1 MPFPS
6 NNQFTPILVGGKAYA
21 DVVKDINP
29 SWTDIVGDENAPSFY
44 YAYDTINVYFRMRV
58 RADPRNR
65 SKTSFQRN
73 AWGVLLNTTGV
84 AGTYDWM
91 LAINGLKNRVNLIQ
105 NVDKEFNSWKDSA
118 EGTNGKG
125 EPNYERQIINFDVAR
140 VVQADSSL
148 GNSQNYFVDFLIPA
162 STFFSYLDITPNDPI
177 QMVAFTATNNNN
189 YNKDSLRTSE
199 DYEFKDALSDS
210 TTVNDGNVRANL
222 QITKTMLTGP
232 TEPVAG
238 RNYEWTGRITLTN
251 TGKSQ
256 ATILNVVD
264 VVALDVVSVF
274 EATSVSQ
281 GSTAYNEGNKTLTW
295 TVGDLEA
302 GESATLDFVENGLFY
317 TSGEQVLNVATGIG
331 FDLFTGGD
339 LVPVRA
345 AATVDVQA
353 TGGVAG
359 NVLNQ
364 VNGLPEENVT
374 VRLLS
379 GGTEVA
385 TTQTDAFGDYNFTG
399 IVADTY
405 TLEFTKA
412 DFDDVTRNVEVTED
426 NVTIVNLYI
435 APVLGNL
442 AGTVTSG
449 GSPVAGAKVAISN
462 NIGQEILA
470 TTTDAAGE
478 YTLNNVQPG
487 HYILTVTAD
496 GYQSQSIGKDVI
508 SNDTSTENFALAP
521 NPGTV
526 EGTVTSDGAPIA
538 GATVDIIGSTGLVV
552 ASATTDAAGQ
562 CVINRLAPGSYRFR
576 AKAASYQTFNV
587 GFSVLAGQTAEV
599 EIDLLPNPG
608 SVEGRVKDEDDNDD
622 LVGCTIKITNS
633 FGLTIANAT
642 TDANGRFS
650 VGSLAP
656 GNYVCTFASDGHGA
670 KNFGFYIRSDE
681 TTTLDC
687 FLKRLTGVLAGTV
700 LSDGTPV
707 GGAKIDVVANNI
719 VVAKTIANDDGTY
732 TIRGLSPGRYTCIFT
747 ADGYSTTT
755 LGALITNNRTFTLNA
770 ELQQIFGSLT
780 GTVTTDAGAPLAGAV
795 VLVNNSDS
803 DVLVSRRVTDTNGD
817 YSVSDLNPGSYSI
830 TASFPNYQSLL
841 GGAIITSGNVSEL
854 DFSLSPNPSTIVGTI
869 INEETGDRITG
880 EPIQMQLIDS
890 NGVLLATTFSTNDG
904 EFTFENVLV
913 NTYTI
918 NANTEA
924 YRSSYASVKTEPG
937 QTVTTSVGLVPL
949 PGFITGT
956 LRDADTG
963 VPIAGATINISNAL
977 GFQVD
982 SLITSGDGEF
992 LTVGLPAGIYTMAVV
1007 AQGYET
1013 SLIGE
1018 IVPWGFTKSID
1029 IELKAN
1035 PGSISGIV
1043 TPAAENL
1050 IVQLYT
1056 LDNQLVNATAAD
1068 PSGAYQFENL
1078 APGNYILKAAAPNY
1092 SVACTGAF
1100 VQSDTVANVP
1110 MTIKPNPGS
1119 ISGNVVN
1126 DLGETLANA
1135 TISLLDVNETPIAY
1149 GNTDVDGNYYISNV
1163 PPGSYAL
1170 VVKLMMHTTTSGTV
1184 AVEAGQDVEDIDFV
1198 MARLLGTIS
1207 GGVSDFQTGE
1217 VITGASVLLRNSL
1230 GILIKYSTSDQFG
1243 KFLFRNVGP
1252 DSYTVTC
1259 SAPNFSTEITG
1270 VIVPPGETSGA
1281 NVRLKTT
1288 VGDIEGQVVDENG
1301 DPISGDN
1308 IQLKLLGANKELLQ
1322 ALLAN
1327 PDGSF
1332 VIPSLSEGTYF
1343 VTATLEGYT
1352 ANLVSAIITPG
1363 EVSNAVVQLSPILAT
1378 VNGTVLDANT
1388 GTPITGTAVF
1398 LSLTKST
1405 GVLVS
1410 NLYPS
1415 ENGVFLFD
1423 SVLPGSYLLNVNA
1436 EGYGNEVITVT
1447 VPLEGIEIDISLEQN
1462 PGAVT
1467 GYVTNQLSSEPLTNA
1482 VVTVSNFGKTLESKV
1497 VTDSFGQFTFPNLS
1511 PGDYRAIVSAEG
1523 FSSQSATFVIL
1534 PDQTTSLSFIITP
1547 EPGDL
1552 IGTVTDDGTGEPIPG
1567 VNIQVRYL
1575 TPTGPVY
1582 ASTLTDENGVYRT
1595 EGLFAGTYTVIAFAE
1610 SGYGS
1615 SSASVKVPANGSR
1628 TLDFTLEPFPAT
1640 AEGTIRDE
1648 TTGEP
1653 VANVF
1658 VRLLDIHGSSIQTVN
1673 SDRNGFYR
1681 FTNFTASQYLISA
1694 ITPNYQRVQVSINPS
1709 PGETV
1714 VSDIFFTAD
1723 PGGISGIIL
1732 DAQTESPLVGAQ
1744 VEVYS
1749 PGSTVPV
1756 ARRTAG
1762 ASGDFSI
1769 TGVFPGSFTISAYTL
1784 NYSQEIKGI
1793 VVESNETTE
1802 LEFRLVPDPV
1812 TIAGTVVDDTGAPLA
1827 NVSVRIID
1835 EYEVEVGNGISD
1847 IDGNFSVGSLPSGSF
1862 TVIAGID
1869 DYAEFTTG
1877 VSVLPGDEYNDL
1889 TVVMVPLGGTFKGK
1903 VVNQETSEGIPGVL
1917 ISVSTPEGIPII
1929 STNSDTNGEF
1939 VSPLLSPGMYTVIAS
1954 SPYFVQDQTGVIVVS
1969 NESSEVLFSLAEVGG
1984 TIFGTVLGA
1993 DGDPILNSSIAIRV
2007 LNDNG
2012 ALLQTLQAL
2021 SDGTFE
2027 IPNLPSGS
2035 YRINVIADKYQAFT
2049 VGAIVENGEI
2059 TELTVPLLLAGGSI
2073 QGTITDTSGVPLSG
2087 SFVELT
2093 DVNGILVATITSDQ
2107 NGEFLFTDIKVGQLN
2122 VKATAPDYGVSSIGV
2137 IVEPAEVSTVQLSL
2151 SQITGN
2157 ITGVI
2162 TDTDGNPIS
2171 NATVIVTDPTN
2182 TAVATVISASD
2193 GTYTVPQLD
2202 PGEYTVTASESGS
2215 GANVV
2220 TGTVT
2225 PGDESG
2231 VDITLIPLGAVVQG
2245 TVLDTGGEVVV
2256 GATVELR
2263 SVSPFGPIVSTVLTD
2278 SDGNYDFGTISN
2290 GTYTIVV
2297 TANNYGSESGS
2308 VLIVDGVPTIQ
2319 QFALTPDPA
2328 SVEGVITTGGVPVP
2342 NAVVKLLDITET
2354 SIFEVQTDADG
2365 RYLIQNIN
2373 PGIYTLVVN
2382 NPDYQAAKQ
2391 GFTIGAGESTT
2402 VNFDLVPQPSEIT
2415 GRVLNLQ
2422 TNFPVVGAIVQIF
2435 FGDSVQPSQ
2444 RAVTDGAGD
2453 YTITGLAPGPYTIL
2467 ITAPNFDTFTAGATV
2482 AANEITT
2489 IDGFLTPN
2497 PGVVTGSVVGPDGAV
2512 SGAAVKVVAP
2522 NGSVIGSGVTDANGD
2537 CSIGNLPEG
2546 IYVVTCSAS
2555 EHENAKQGV
2564 NISPGEV
2571 VSISFE
2577 LGTEPGSV
2585 DGIVTDADG
2594 TPQPGTV
2601 VNVISPDGTIVDSV
2615 VTDEEGFY
2623 TITNLEPKTYQ
2634 VVADQ
2639 PNQPTTSVGAVVT
2652 PNETVTTDVKTTPT
2666 FGSISGTITNVN
2678 GDPLT
2683 NRTILINLFDQNDA
2697 FITSVQAQTDG
2708 TYTIPEVKEGNY
2720 FLTAISKGFSPGQF
2734 AVTVEAGEVSSVDV
2748 PLSVQSGG
2756 LTVLVVDE
2764 VTSTPVTGVITNI
2777 KNETGIPLTSA
2788 VTDQEGK
2795 AVVENLEPGTV
2806 VVSAAAP
2813 NYTNSSQGAIIE
2825 SGVTKEAILT
2835 ISPETGDLAGVI
2847 TDPNGDPVAGATIQ
2861 ILDSKRSVITTV
2873 LTQSDGAY
2881 KVFDLALGIYT
2892 MLINSPGFVQ
2902 QSLSATI
2909 TTGETTATSISLPF
2923 VPGSVTGIVTDSE
2936 TGALLSR
2943 TNVELRLISSS
2954 GPVIASTL
2962 TDSQGKYTFADI
2974 EAGNYTVVAS
2984 SRFYG
2989 DDADAI
2995 AVESGNTTFADLQLT
3010 VTKASVSGRVTGTGT
3025 EALANTLV
3033 RISDQNKTV
3042 VAEVQTD
3049 ADGNYQYEGLNP
3061 GEYNIAA
3068 INPDYRAEVVT
3079 FQAEPDT
3086 PTVVNNSLVAI
3097 PSRFTGL
3104 VTDAETGL
3112 PIVGAIVEV
3121 FDLLNRPVDVALTNI
3136 DGRYTINGLSN
3147 ETYALRASAQGYGSA
3162 GRQSTLFV
3170 NDTNVENFALGEV
3183 AASISGTVTAAPT
3196 GAPISDASI
3205 SVYDEEGVLV
3215 GNAFTEQDGT
3225 YTIGNLSAG
3234 SYTVAADAFDYL
3246 EETEDVTLTT
3256 GEDREG
3262 VDFALRPGEDGA
3274 IVGRVS
3280 DSRTGV
3286 PIDGVLIQLYN
3297 EDGTLYREVRTN
3309 DEGVYSLSGLP
3320 VGTYEI
3326 RATKAG
3332 YEPFFDTVTVIANQE
3347 VEFEISLI
3355 STTPVPPPPV
3365 RDGYYITTD
3374 GGRFLALDGGT
3385 VPTLFRMV
3393 DINEGRG
3400 CGTFSYESETGDTR
3414 TITLDLS
3421 AITITPVRG

>member
-1 MPFPS
+1 MPFPN
-6 NNQFTPILVGGKAYA
+6 NNQFTPITVGGEVYA
-21 DVVKDINP
+21 DVVRDINP
-29 SWTDIVGDENAPSFY
+29 SWTDIVGDEDNPSFY

-65 SKTSFQRN
+65 SKTSFQNN

-91 LAINGLKNRVNLIQ
+91 LAVNGLRNRVNLIQ
-105 NVDKEFNSWKDSA
+105 NVDKEFNSWKDEA

-125 EPNYERQIINFDVAR
+125 EPNFQRQIINFDVAR
-140 VVQADSSL
+140 VVQADTSL
-148 GNSQNYFVDFLIPA
+148 GNSQNFFIDFLIPA
-162 STFFSYLDITPNDPI
+162 STFFSYLDVTPNDPI

-199 DYEFKDALSDS
+199 DYEFKDALSDPA
-210 TTVNDGNVRANL
+210 TINDGNVRANL
-222 QITKTMLTGP
+222 QIAKTMLTGP
-232 TEPVAG
+232 TDPIAG
-238 RNYEWTGRITLTN
+238 QNYEWTGRITLTN

-264 VVALDVVSVF
+264 VVALDVVSIF
-274 EATSVSQ
+274 ESTAVSQ

-302 GESATLDFVENGLFY
+302 GESATLDFIENGLFY
-317 TSGEQVLNVATGIG
+317 TSGNQVLNAATGIG
-331 FDLFTGGD
+331 FDLFTGGE
-339 LVPVRA
+339 LVPVRSA
-345 AATVDVQA
+345 VTVDVQA

-374 VRLLS
+374 VRLLD
-379 GGTEVA
+379 GGTEIA
-385 TTQTDAFGDYNFTG
+385 STQTDVFGDYNFTG
-399 IVADTY
+399 IVPDTY
-405 TLEFTKA
+405 TLEFSKT
-412 DFDDVTRNVEVTED
+412 DFDDVTRNVEVTAD

-442 AGTVTSG
+442 DGTVTSG
-449 GSPVAGAKVAISN
+449 GSPIANATVTLSN
-462 NIGQEILA
+462 NIGQEIA
-470 TTTDAAGE
+470 STTTDAAGA
-478 YTLNNVQPG
+478 YTLTNLQPG
-487 HYILTVTAD
+487 HYVMTVTAD

-508 SNDTSTENFALAP
+508 SNNTSTENFALSP

-526 EGTVTSDGAPIA
+526 EGTVTSGGVPLAN
-538 GATVDIIGSTGLVV
+538 ATVDIIGSTGLVV
-552 ASATTDAAGQ
+552 ASATTDALGQ
-562 CVINRLAPGSYRFR
+562 CVINRLAPGTYRFR
-576 AKAASYQTFNV
+576 AKANLYQTFNV
-587 GFSVLAGQTAEV
+587 GFSVAAGQTVEV
-599 EIDLLPNPG
+599 DVDLLPNPG
-608 SVEGRVKDEDDNDD
+608 SLEGRVRDEDSNEDIEGAN
-622 LVGCTIKITNS
+622 IKITNA

-642 TDANGRFS
+642 TDANGQYE
-650 VGSLAP
+650 VDSLAP
-656 GNYVCTFASDGHGA
+656 GNYVGTFASDGHGA

-681 TTTLDC
+681 TTTVDC

-700 LSDGTPV
+700 SSSGTPV
-707 GGAKIDVVANNI
+707 GGAKIDVVANNV
-719 VVAKTIANDDGTY
+719 VVAKTVANDDGTY

-755 LGALITNNRTFTLNA
+755 LGALITNNRTFTLDA
-770 ELQQIFGSLT
+770 ELKQIFGSLT
-780 GTVTTDAGAPLAGAV
+780 GTVTTNGGVALPGAV
-795 VLVNNSDS
+795 ILVNNSDS
-803 DVLVSRRVTDTNGD
+803 DVLVSRRVTDVNGD

-841 GGAIITSGNVSEL
+841 GGAIITSGNESEL
-854 DFSLSPNPSTIVGTI
+854 DFSLTPNPSTIVGTI

-880 EPIQMQLIDS
+880 ESIQMQLIDS
-890 NGVLLATTFSTNDG
+890 NGVLLTTTFSTNEG

-963 VPIAGATINISNAL
+963 LPIAGATINISNAL

-1007 AQGYET
+1007 AEGYET
-1013 SLIGE
+1013 TLIGE

-1035 PGSISGIV
+1035 PGSITGVV

-1050 IVQLYT
+1050 IVQLYS

-1092 SVACTGAF
+1092 SVTSTGAF
-1100 VQSDTVANVP
+1100 VQSDTVTIVP
-1110 MTIKPNPGS
+1110 LTITPNPGS

-1135 TISLLDVNETPIAY
+1135 TISLLDENETPLAY

-1170 VVKLMMHTTTSGTV
+1170 IVKLMLHTTTSGTV
-1184 AVEAGQDVEDIDFV
+1184 AVEAGQDVENIDFV
-1198 MARLLGTIS
+1198 MARLLGTVS
-1207 GGVSDFQTGE
+1207 GGVSDFETGE
-1217 VITGASVLLRNSL
+1217 VVTGASVLLRNSL
-1230 GILIKYSTSDQFG
+1230 GILIKYTTSDQFG
-1243 KFLFRNVGP
+1243 KFLFRNIGP

-1259 SAPNFSTEITG
+1259 SAPNYSTEITG
-1270 VIVPPGETSGA
+1270 VIVPPGETTGA

-1327 PDGSF
+1327 SDGSF

-1343 VTATLEGYT
+1343 VTATLAGYT
-1352 ANLVSAIITPG
+1352 ANLVSTIITAG

-1388 GTPITGTAVF
+1388 GNPITGTAVF

-1405 GVLVS
+1405 GVFVS
-1410 NLYPS
+1410 SIYPS
-1415 ENGVFLFD
+1415 ENGVYLFD

-1447 VPLEGIEIDISLEQN
+1447 VPLEGVEVDIALQQN

-1467 GYVTNQLSSEPLTNA
+1467 GYVTNQLSSEPLNNA

-1511 PGDYRAIVSAEG
+1511 PGSYRAIVSAEQ
-1523 FSSQSATFVIL
+1523 FSSQSATFEIL
-1534 PDQTTSLSFIITP
+1534 PDQTTSLSFILTP

-1552 IGTVTDDGTGEPIPG
+1552 IGTVTDIETGDPIAG

-1575 TPTGPVY
+1575 TPIGPVF
-1582 ASTLTDENGVYRT
+1582 ATTLTDENGVYQT
-1595 EGLFAGTYTVIAFAE
+1595 PGLYAGTYTVIAFADT
-1610 SGYGS
+1610 GYGS

-1628 TLDFTLEPFPAT
+1628 TLDFELEPFPAI

-1694 ITPNYQRVQVSINPS
+1694 ISPNYQRVQVSINPL

-1714 VSDIFFTAD
+1714 VSDIFFIPE
-1723 PGGISGIIL
+1723 PGGISGVIL
-1732 DAQTESPLVGAQ
+1732 DAETDSPLVGAQ

-1769 TGVFPGSFTISAYTL
+1769 TGVFPGSFTISAYTI
-1784 NYSQEIKGI
+1784 NYSQQIKGI
-1793 VVESNETTE
+1793 VVEANETTE
-1802 LEFRLVPDPV
+1802 LEFRLIPDPV
-1812 TIAGTVVDDTGAPLA
+1812 TIAGTVVDDNGNPLS

-1835 EYEVEVGNGISD
+1835 QYEVEVGNGISD
-1847 IDGNFSVGSLPSGSF
+1847 IDGDFSISSLPPGSY

-1889 TVVMVPLGGTFKGK
+1889 NVVMIPLGGTFTGS
-1903 VVNQETSEGIPGVL
+1903 VVNAATGEGIPGVL
-1917 ISVSTPEGIPII
+1917 ISVGTPEGIPII
-1929 STNSDTNGEF
+1929 STNSETDGQF

-1954 SPYFVQDQTGVIVVS
+1954 SPYFVQDQTGVIIVS
-1969 NESSEVLFSLAEVGG
+1969 NQSSDVLFSLEEVGG

-1993 DGDPILNSSIAIRV
+1993 DGDPLLNTSIAIRV

-2027 IPNLPSGS
+2027 VLNLPSGS
-2035 YRINVIADKYQAFT
+2035 YRINVIADQYQAST
-2049 VGAIVENGEI
+2049 IGAIVENGEI
-2059 TELTVPLLLAGGSI
+2059 SELTVPLILAGGSI
-2073 QGTITDTSGVPLSG
+2073 QGTITDTNGAPLPG

-2093 DVNGILVATITSDQ
+2093 DVNGVLVATITSDQ
-2107 NGEFLFTDIKVGQLN
+2107 NGEFLFTDITVGQLN

-2137 IVEPAEVSTVQLSL
+2137 IVEPGEMSTVELSL
-2151 SQITGN
+2151 SQITGT
-2157 ITGVI
+2157 ITGVV

-2171 NATVIVTDPTN
+2171 NATVTVADATN
-2182 TAVATVISASD
+2182 TSVATVITNAD
-2193 GTYTVPQLD
+2193 GSYTIPQLD
-2202 PGEYTVTASESGS
+2202 PSEYTITASESSS

-2220 TGTVT
+2220 SGTVT
-2225 PGDESG
+2225 AGDESI
-2231 VDITLIPLGAVVQG
+2231 VDITLIPLGGVVQG
-2245 TVLDTGGEVVV
+2245 TILDIGGEVVV

-2263 SVSPFGPIVSTVLTD
+2263 SVSPFGPVVSTVLTD

-2297 TANNYGSESGS
+2297 TATNYGSESGS
-2308 VLIVDGVPTIQ
+2308 VLIEAGVTTIQ
-2319 QFALTPDPA
+2319 QFALTPDPS
-2328 SVEGVITTGGVPVP
+2328 SVEGVVTTDGVAAP
-2342 NAVVKLLDITET
+2342 NTVVKLLDITDT

-2373 PGIYTLVVN
+2373 PGIYTLLVN
-2382 NPDYQAAKQ
+2382 NPDYQSEKQ

-2402 VNFDLVPQPSEIT
+2402 VNFALVPQPSEISGT
-2415 GRVLNLQ
+2415 VLNTQ
-2422 TNFPVVGAIVQIF
+2422 TNFPVVGAVVQIF
-2435 FGDSVQPSQ
+2435 YGDSVQPSE
-2444 RAVTDGAGD
+2444 RAVTDGAGN
-2453 YTITGLAPGPYTIL
+2453 YTISGLAPGAYTVL
-2467 ITAPNFDTFTAGATV
+2467 ITSPNFDTFTAGATV
-2482 AANEITT
+2482 AANDITT

-2497 PGVVTGSVVGPDGAV
+2497 PGVVTGTVVGPDGGVA
-2512 SGAAVKVVAP
+2512 GAAVKVVDP
-2522 NGSVIGSGVTDANGD
+2522 NGSVVGSGVTDANGN

-2546 IYVVTCSAS
+2546 IYVVTCSAP
-2555 EHENAKQGV
+2555 EHESAKQGV
-2564 NISPGEV
+2564 NITPGEV
-2571 VSISFE
+2571 VEISFE
-2577 LGTEPGSV
+2577 LGKEPGSV

-2594 TPQPGTV
+2594 NPQPGTV

-2623 TITNLEPKTYQ
+2623 TITNLDPNTYQ
-2634 VVADQ
+2634 VIADK
-2639 PNQPTTSVGAVVT
+2639 PGQPTTSVGAVIE
-2652 PNETVTTDVKTTPT
+2652 PNDTATTDVQTPAT
-2666 FGSISGTITNVN
+2666 FGSITGTITNAG

-2708 TYTIPEVKEGNY
+2708 TYTIPDIAGGNY
-2720 FLTAISKGFSPGQF
+2720 ILTALTKGFSPGQF
-2734 AVTVEAGEVSSVDV
+2734 AVTVEAGEVTTLDV
-2748 PLSVQSGG
+2748 PVSPQSGG
-2756 LTVLVVDE
+2756 LTVVVVDE
-2764 VTSTPVTGVITNI
+2764 VTGTPVTGVVTSI

-2795 AVVENLEPGTV
+2795 AVVDNLDPGTV
-2806 VVSAAAP
+2806 VVSASAP

-2825 SGVTKEAILT
+2825 PGTTKEAILT
-2835 ISPETGDLAGVI
+2835 LSPETGDLAGVI

-2861 ILDSKRSVITTV
+2861 ILDSKRSAITTV

-2881 KVFDLALGIYT
+2881 KVFDLAIGIYT
-2892 MLINSPGFVQ
+2892 MLINSPGFEQ
-2902 QSLSATI
+2902 QSLSANI
-2909 TTGETTATSISLPF
+2909 TSGETTATSIALPF
-2923 VPGSVTGIVTDSE
+2923 VPGTVTGIVTDAES
-2936 TGALLSR
+2936 GALLSR

-2962 TDSQGKYTFADI
+2962 TDSLGRYTFADI
-2974 EAGNYTVVAS
+2974 ESGSYTVVAS

-2989 DDADAI
+2989 DDADSVV
-2995 AVESGNTTFADLQLT
+2995 VEPGETTFADLQLT
-3010 VTKASVSGRVTGTGT
+3010 VTTASVAGRVTGEGA
-3025 EALANTLV
+3025 EPLANTLV
-3033 RISDQNKTV
+3033 RISDQNKVV

-3049 ADGNYQYEGLNP
+3049 VDGNYQYEGLNP
-3061 GEYNIAA
+3061 GEYNVST
-3068 INPDYRAEVVT
+3068 INPDYRAEVIS
-3079 FQAEPDT
+3079 FRAEPDT
-3086 PTVVNNSLVAI
+3086 PAVVNSSLVAI

-3121 FDLLNRPVDVALTNI
+3121 FDLLDRPVAVALTNI
-3136 DGRYTINGLSN
+3136 EGRYTITGLNN

-3170 NDTNVENFALGEV
+3170 NDTNIENFALGEV
-3183 AASISGTVTAAPT
+3183 GASISGTVTSATT
-3196 GAPISDASI
+3196 GAPLSEASI
-3205 SVYDEEGVLV
+3205 SVYDEDGVLV
-3215 GNAFTEQDGT
+3215 GNTFTEEDGT
-3225 YTIGNLSAG
+3225 YTVGNLSAG
-3234 SYTVAADAFDYL
+3234 SFTVAADAFDYL
-3246 EETEDVTLTT
+3246 EERVDVTLAT
-3256 GEDREG
+3256 GEDRQG
-3262 VDFALRPGEDGA
+3262 LDFALNPGEDGGV
-3274 IVGRVS
+3274 VGRVS

-3286 PIDGVLIQLYN
+3286 PIASVLIQLFD

-3309 DEGVYSLSGLP
+3309 EEGAYSLSGLP

-3326 RATKAG
+3326 RATRAG
-3332 YEPFFDTVTVIANQE
+3332 YEPFFDTLTVIANQD
-3347 VEFEISLI
+3347 VEFEISLV

-3365 RDGYYITTD
+3365 RGVYYITTA
-3374 GGRFLALDGGT
+3374 GGQFLALDGGT
-3385 VPTLFRMV
+3385 VPTLFRMLE
-3393 DINEGRG
+3393 INEARG

-3421 AITITPVRG
+3421 AITITPVRE

>member
-1 MPFPS
+1 MSFPN
-6 NNQFTPILVGGKAYA
+6 NNQFTPILVGGKVYE

-29 SWTDIVGDENAPSFY
+29 SRTDIVGDENFPSFY

-65 SKTSFQRN
+65 AKTSFQRN

-105 NVDKEFNSWKDSA
+105 NVDKEFNSWTDAA

-125 EPNYERQIINFDVAR
+125 EPNFSRQIINFDVAR
-140 VVQADSSL
+140 VVQADSTL
-148 GNSQNYFVDFLIPA
+148 GDSQNYFIDFLFPA

-189 YNKDSLRTSE
+189 YNKDSLRRSE
-199 DYEFKDALSDS
+199 DYEFKDALSDP
-210 TTVNDGNVRANL
+210 TTVNTGNVKANL
-222 QITKTMLTGP
+222 QISKTMLTGP
-232 TEPVAG
+232 TDPMAG
-238 RNYEWTGRITLTN
+238 QNYEWTGRITLTN
-251 TGKSQ
+251 IGKSQ

-302 GESATLDFVENGLFY
+302 GESATLDFIENGLFY
-317 TSGEQVLNVATGIG
+317 TSGDQVLNAATGIG
-331 FDLFTGGD
+331 FDLFTGGQ
-339 LVPVRA
+339 LVPVRSA
-345 AATVDVQA
+345 VTVDVQA

-374 VRLLS
+374 VRLMD
-379 GGTEVA
+379 GATEVA

-399 IVADTY
+399 VTPDTY
-405 TLEFTKA
+405 TVEFSKA
-412 DFDDVTRNVEVTED
+412 DFTDVTRIVEITAD

-435 APVLGNL
+435 APALGNL

-449 GSPVAGAKVAISN
+449 GSPIDGAKVAVSN

-478 YTLNNVQPG
+478 YTINNVQPG
-487 HYILTVTAD
+487 HYVLTVTAD
-496 GYQSQSIGKDVI
+496 GYQSQSIGKDVN
-508 SNDTSTENFALAP
+508 SNDTSVENFSLAP

-526 EGTVTSDGAPIA
+526 EGTVTSGGSPIEN
-538 GATVDIIGSTGLVV
+538 ATVDVIGSTGLVV
-552 ASATTDAAGQ
+552 ASAITDAAGK

-576 AKAASYQTFNV
+576 AKANSYQTFNV
-587 GFSVLAGQTAEV
+587 GFSVLAGQTADV
-599 EIDLLPNPG
+599 DVNLLPNPG
-608 SVEGRVKDEDDNDD
+608 SVEGRVKDEDDEDD
-622 LVGCTIKITNS
+622 LEGCNIKITNS
-633 FGLTIANAT
+633 FGLTIANAI
-642 TDANGRFS
+642 TDANGRFN

-656 GNYVCTFASDGHGA
+656 GNYVCTFASNGHGS
-670 KNFGFYIRSDE
+670 KNFGFYVRPDLS
-681 TTTLDC
+681 TVLDC
-687 FLKRLTGVLAGTV
+687 FLRRLTGVLEGTV
-700 LSDGTPV
+700 ESDGSPV
-707 GGAKIDVVANNI
+707 SGAKIDVVSNNV
-719 VVAKTIANDDGTY
+719 VVAKTVANDDGTY
-732 TIRGLSPGRYTCIFT
+732 KIRGLSPGRYTCIFT

-755 LGALITNNRTFTLNA
+755 LGALIRNNRTFELNA
-770 ELQQIFGSLT
+770 EVKQIFGSVT
-780 GTVTTDAGAPLAGAV
+780 GRVTTDGGDPLVGAV
-795 VLVNNSDS
+795 LLVNNSDS
-803 DVLVSRRVTDTNGD
+803 DVLVSRRVTDSNGE
-817 YSVSDLNPGSYSI
+817 YTVNELKPGSYSI
-830 TASFPNYQSLL
+830 TASFTNYQSLL
-841 GGAIITSGNVSEL
+841 GGAIVTSGNVSEL
-854 DFSLSPNPSTIVGTI
+854 DFSLTADPSTIVGTI
-869 INEETGDRITG
+869 INEETGEPIKG
-880 EPIQMQLIDS
+880 ESIQMQLIDS
-890 NGVLLATTFSTNDG
+890 NGVLLATTFCTNEG

-913 NTYTI
+913 NTYTV
-918 NANTEA
+918 NANTDA
-924 YRSSYASVKTEPG
+924 YRSLYASVKTEPG
-937 QTVTTSVGLVPL
+937 QVTTTRVGLVPL

-956 LRDADTG
+956 LRDADTS

-982 SLITSGDGEF
+982 SLITSTDGEF

-1007 AQGYET
+1007 AEGYET
-1013 SLIGE
+1013 NLIGE

-1043 TPAAENL
+1043 TPPAENL
-1050 IVQLYT
+1050 IVQLYS

-1068 PSGAYQFENL
+1068 PTGAYQFENL

-1092 SVACTGAF
+1092 SVACTGAS
-1100 VQSDTVANVP
+1100 VKSNIVSNIP
-1110 MTIKPNPGS
+1110 LTIKPNPGS
-1119 ISGNVVN
+1119 ISGNIVN
-1126 DLGETLANA
+1126 DLGETLSNV

-1149 GNTDVDGNYYISNV
+1149 GNTDVDGNYFISNV

-1170 VVKLMMHTTTSGTV
+1170 IAKLMMHTTTTGTV
-1184 AVEAGQDVEDIDFV
+1184 AVEAGQEVQDIDFV

-1230 GILIKYSTSDQFG
+1230 GILIKYTTSDQFG
-1243 KFLFRNVGP
+1243 KFLYRNVGP

-1259 SAPNFSTEITG
+1259 SAPNYSTEITG
-1270 VIVPPGETSGA
+1270 VIVPAGETSGA

-1288 VGDIEGQVVDENG
+1288 VGDIEGQVVDETG

-1322 ALLAN
+1322 AFLAN

-1332 VIPSLSEGTYF
+1332 VVPSLSEGTYF

-1352 ANLVSAIITPG
+1352 ANLVSSIITAG
-1363 EVSNAVVQLSPILAT
+1363 EVNNVVIQLSPILAT
-1378 VNGTVLDANT
+1378 VSGTVLDANT
-1388 GTPITGTAVF
+1388 GSPITGTAVF
-1398 LSLTKST
+1398 LSLTRST
-1405 GVLVS
+1405 GVFVS
-1410 NLYPS
+1410 SLYPS
-1415 ENGVFLFD
+1415 ENGVFTFD

-1436 EGYGNEVITVT
+1436 EGYGNEVLTVT
-1447 VPLEGIEIDISLEQN
+1447 VPLDGIEVDISLKQN

-1467 GYVTNQLSSEPLTNA
+1467 GYVTNQLSSEPLNNA

-1511 PGDYRAIVSAEG
+1511 PGSYRAIVSAEE
-1523 FSSQSATFVIL
+1523 FSSQSATFEVL
-1534 PDQTTSLSFIITP
+1534 PDQTTSLSFILTP

-1552 IGTVTDDGTGEPIPG
+1552 IGTVTEVETGNPIPG

-1582 ASTLTDENGVYRT
+1582 ATTLTDENGIYRT
-1595 EGLFAGTYTVIAFAE
+1595 EGLFAGTYTIIAFAE

-1628 TLDFTLEPFPAT
+1628 TVDFELEPFPAI

-1694 ITPNYQRVQVSINPS
+1694 ISPNYQRVQVSINPK

-1714 VSDIFFTAD
+1714 VSDIFFTPE
-1723 PGGISGIIL
+1723 PGAISGIIL
-1732 DAQTESPLVGAQ
+1732 DAETESPLVGAQ

-1762 ASGDFSI
+1762 ASGDFLI
-1769 TGVFPGSFTISAYTL
+1769 TGVFPGSFTINAYTL

-1793 VVESNETTE
+1793 VVDANATTE

-1812 TIAGTVVDDTGAPLA
+1812 TISGTVVDDNGQPLA

-1835 EYEVEVGNGISD
+1835 EFEAEVGNGISD
-1847 IDGNFSVGSLPSGSF
+1847 IDGNFSVGSLPSGAF
-1862 TVIAGID
+1862 TIIAGID

-1877 VSVLPGDEYNDL
+1877 VSVLPGDEYSDL
-1889 TVVMVPLGGTFKGK
+1889 NVVMIPLGGTFTGR
-1903 VVNQETSEGIPGVL
+1903 VVNAATSEAIPGVL
-1917 ISVSTPEGIPII
+1917 ISVSTPEGVPII
-1929 STNSDTNGEF
+1929 STNSETNGEF

-1969 NESSEVLFSLAEVGG
+1969 NQTSEVLFSLEEVGG
-1984 TIFGTVLGA
+1984 TIFGTVLGM
-1993 DGDPILNSSIAIRV
+1993 DGDPILNTSIAIRV

-2021 SDGTFE
+2021 SEGTFE
-2027 IPNLPSGS
+2027 VLNLPSGS
-2035 YRINVIADKYQAFT
+2035 YRINVIADKYQAST

-2059 TELTVPLLLAGGSI
+2059 SELTVPLVLAGGSI
-2073 QGTITDTSGVPLSG
+2073 QGTITDTSGASLPG

-2107 NGEFLFTDIKVGQLN
+2107 NGEFLFSDIKVGQLN

-2137 IVEPAEVSTVQLSL
+2137 IVEPAEISTVQLSL
-2151 SQITGN
+2151 SQITGT
-2157 ITGVI
+2157 ITGVV

-2171 NATVIVTDPTN
+2171 NATVAVADATN
-2182 TAVATVISASD
+2182 TSVATVITNSD
-2193 GTYTVPQLD
+2193 GTYTIPQLD
-2202 PGEYTVTASESGS
+2202 PSEYTITASESSS

-2220 TGTVT
+2220 SGTVI
-2225 PGDESG
+2225 PGDESI

-2245 TVLDTGGEVVV
+2245 TILDIGGEVVV

-2297 TANNYGSESGS
+2297 TATNYGSESGS
-2308 VLIVDGVPTIQ
+2308 VLIEAGVPTIQ
-2319 QFALTPDPA
+2319 QFVLTPDPS
-2328 SVEGVITTGGVPVP
+2328 SVEGVVTTDGVAAP
-2342 NAVVKLLDITET
+2342 NTVVKLLDITDT

-2373 PGIYTLVVN
+2373 PGIYTLLVN
-2382 NPDYQAAKQ
+2382 NPDYQSEKQ

-2402 VNFDLVPQPSEIT
+2402 VNFDLVPQPSEISGT
-2415 GRVLNLQ
+2415 VINNQ

-2435 FGDSVQPSQ
+2435 FGDSVQPSE
-2444 RAVTDGAGD
+2444 RAVTNAAGE
-2453 YTITGLAPGPYTIL
+2453 YTVTGLAPGAYTIL
-2467 ITAPNFDTFTAGATV
+2467 ITSPNFDTFTAGATV
-2482 AANEITT
+2482 RANEATT
-2489 IDGFLTPN
+2489 IDGFLTPD
-2497 PGVVTGSVVGPDGAV
+2497 PGVVTGTVTGPEGAV
-2512 SGAAVKVVAP
+2512 AGAAVKVVAP
-2522 NGSVIGSGVTDANGD
+2522 NGSVIGSGVTDANGN
-2537 CSIGNLPEG
+2537 CSIGNLPVG
-2546 IYVVTCSAS
+2546 IYVVSCSAPL
-2555 EHENAKQGV
+2555 HENAKQGV
-2564 NISPGEV
+2564 DIEPGEV
-2571 VSISFE
+2571 VSVSFE
-2577 LGTEPGSV
+2577 LGSEPGSV
-2585 DGIVTDADG
+2585 DGIVTDENG
-2594 TPQPGTV
+2594 NPQPGTV

-2623 TITNLEPKTYQ
+2623 TIQNLDPKTYQ
-2634 VVADQ
+2634 VIADK
-2639 PNQPTTSVGAVVT
+2639 PGQPTTSVGAIVE
-2652 PNETVTTDVKTTPT
+2652 PNDTVTTDVVIPQT
-2666 FGSISGTITNVN
+2666 FGTITGTITNAD

-2697 FITSVQAQTDG
+2697 FITSVQAQTNG
-2708 TYTIPEVKEGNY
+2708 TYTIPDVKEGTY
-2720 FLTAISKGFSPGQF
+2720 FLTAITKGFSPGQF
-2734 AVTVEAGEVSSVDV
+2734 AVTVEADEVSTLNV
-2748 PLSVQSGG
+2748 PVSPQSGG

-2764 VTSTPVTGVITNI
+2764 ITSTPVTGVVTSI

-2795 AVVENLEPGTV
+2795 AVVEELDPGTV
-2806 VVSAAAP
+2806 IVSAATP

-2825 SGVTKEAILT
+2825 PGVTKEAVLS

-2847 TDPNGDPVAGATIQ
+2847 TDPNGDPIAGATIQ

-2873 LTQSDGAY
+2873 LTQSDGVY

-2892 MLINSPGFVQ
+2892 MLINSPGYEQ
-2902 QSLSATI
+2902 QSLSADI
-2909 TTGETTATSISLPF
+2909 TSGETTATSMSLPP
-2923 VPGSVTGIVTDSE
+2923 VPGKITGVVTDSA
-2936 TGALLSR
+2936 TGAFLSR

-2974 EAGNYTVVAS
+2974 ESGSYTVVAS

-2989 DDADAI
+2989 DDADSVT
-2995 AVESGNTTFADLQLT
+2995 VEPGNTTFADLQLT
-3010 VTKASVSGRVTGTGT
+3010 VTEASVEGRVTGDGT
-3025 EALANTLV
+3025 EPLANTLV

-3049 ADGNYQYEGLNP
+3049 ADGNFQYQGLNP
-3061 GEYNIAA
+3061 GEYNLAV
-3068 INPDYRAEVVT
+3068 INPDYRAKVVT

-3086 PTVVNNSLVAI
+3086 PTEVNNSLVPI
-3097 PSRFTGL
+3097 PSTFTGI
-3104 VTDAETGL
+3104 VTDADTGL

-3121 FDLLNRPVDVALTNI
+3121 LDLLSRPVDVALTNI
-3136 DGRYTINGLSN
+3136 EGRYTVTGLSD
-3147 ETYALRASAQGYGSA
+3147 ETYALRASAQAYGSE

-3183 AASISGTVTAAPT
+3183 AASISGTVTSAPT
-3196 GAPISDASI
+3196 GDPISEASLN
-3205 SVYDEEGVLV
+3205 VYDDEGVLV

-3225 YTIGNLSAG
+3225 YRVGNLSAG
-3234 SYTVAADAFDYL
+3234 TYTVAADAVDYL
-3246 EETEDVTLTT
+3246 EARRNVTLAT
-3256 GEDREG
+3256 GEDRKG
-3262 VDFALRPGEDGA
+3262 VNFELARGEDGA

-3280 DSRTGV
+3280 DNNTGV
-3286 PIDGVLIQLYN
+3286 PIEDVLIQLYN
-3297 EDGTLYREVRTN
+3297 EDGTLYRQVRSN
-3309 DEGVYSLSGLP
+3309 EEGVYSLSGLP

-3332 YEPFFDTVTVIANQE
+3332 YEPFFSTVRVIANQT
-3347 VEFEISLI
+3347 VEFEIRLT
-3355 STTPVPPPPV
+3355 STTPVPPPV
-3365 RDGYYITTD
+3365 RGSYYITTSR
-3374 GGRFLALDGGT
+3374 GEFLQLDGGT
-3385 VPTLFRMV
+3385 VPTLFRMLE
-3393 DINEGRG
+3393 INESRG
-3400 CGTFSYESETGDTR
+3400 CGTFSYESVNGDTR
-3414 TITLDLS
+3414 IITLDLS
-3421 AITITPVRG
+3421 SVTLSPVKE

>member
-1 MPFPS
+1 MPFPN
-6 NNQFTPILVGGKAYA
+6 NNQFTPILVGGEVYA
-21 DVVKDINP
+21 DLIKDMNP
-29 SWTDIVGDENAPSFY
+29 SQTDIVGDESNPSFY

-65 SKTSFQRN
+65 SKTSFKRN
-73 AWGVLLNTTGV
+73 AWGVLLNTSGV

-91 LAINGLKNRVNLIQ
+91 LAVNGLKNRVNLIQ

-125 EPNYERQIINFDVAR
+125 EPNFQRQIINFDVAR
-140 VVQADSSL
+140 VVQADTTF
-148 GNSQNYFVDFLIPA
+148 GDSQNFFIDFLIPA
-162 STFFSYLDITPNDPI
+162 STFFSYLDIKPADPI

-189 YNKDSLRTSE
+189 YNKDSLRTKE
-199 DYEFKDALSDS
+199 DYEFKDALSDP
-210 TTVNDGNVRANL
+210 TTVNDGNVKANL
-222 QITKTMLTGP
+222 QITKTMISGP

-238 RNYEWTGRITLTN
+238 QNYEWTGRITLTN
-251 TGKSQ
+251 IGKSQ

-274 EATSVSQ
+274 QATSVSQ

-302 GESATLDFVENGLFY
+302 GESATLDFIENGLFY
-317 TSGEQVLNVATGIG
+317 TSGNQVLNVATGIG
-331 FDLFTGGD
+331 FDLFTGQE
-339 LVPVRA
+339 LAIVRSPV
-345 AATVDVQA
+345 TVDVQA

-364 VNGLPEENVT
+364 VNGLPEENVS

-379 GGTEVA
+379 GATEIA
-385 TTQTDAFGDYNFTG
+385 TTQTDAFGDYNFTN
-399 IVADTY
+399 IPADTY
-405 TLEFTKA
+405 TLEFSKA
-412 DFDDVTRNVEVTED
+412 DFNGVTRVVEVTED
-426 NVTIVNLYI
+426 NVTIVNLYL

-442 AGTVTSG
+442 AGTVNSG
-449 GSPVAGAKVAISN
+449 GVPISGAKVAISN

-470 TTTDAAGE
+470 TTTNGAGE
-478 YTLNNVQPG
+478 YTLNNLQPG
-487 HYILTVTAD
+487 HYVMTVTAD
-496 GYQSQSIGKDVI
+496 GFQSQSIGKDVI
-508 SNDTSTENFALAP
+508 SNATATENFSLAP
-521 NPGTV
+521 NPGIV
-526 EGTVTSDGAPIA
+526 EGTVTSDGVPIA
-538 GATVDIIGSTGLVV
+538 NATVDIIGSTGLVV
-552 ASATTDAAGQ
+552 ASATTDAAGE
-562 CVINRLAPGSYRFR
+562 CVINRLAPGTYRFR

-587 GFSVLAGQTAEV
+587 GFTVLAGQTVEV
-599 EIDLLPNPG
+599 DVDLLPNPG
-608 SVEGRVKDEDDNDD
+608 SLEGRVKDEDTNED
-622 LVGCTIKITNS
+622 LEGTTIKITNA

-642 TDANGRFS
+642 TDASGEFA

-656 GNYVCTFASDGHGA
+656 GNYVATFASDGHGA

-700 LSDGTPV
+700 VSDGSPV
-707 GGAKIDVVANNI
+707 GGAKIDVVANNV
-719 VVAKTIANDDGTY
+719 VVAKTVANDDGTY

-755 LGALITNNRTFTLNA
+755 LGALISNNQTFTLDA

-780 GTVTTDAGAPLAGAV
+780 GAVTTDGGAPLAGAV
-795 VLVNNSDS
+795 ILVNNSDS

-830 TASFPNYQSLL
+830 TASFKNYQSLL
-841 GGAIITSGNVSEL
+841 GGAIITPGNESEL
-854 DFSLSPNPSTIVGTI
+854 NFSLTPNPSTIVGTI

-880 EPIQMQLIDS
+880 ESIQMQLIDS
-890 NGVLLATTFSTNDG
+890 NGVLLSTTFSTNEG

-918 NANTEA
+918 NANTAA

-956 LRDADTG
+956 LRDADTNL
-963 VPIAGATINISNAL
+963 PIAGATINISNAL

-992 LTVGLPAGIYTMAVV
+992 FTVGLPAGIYTMAVV

-1013 SLIGE
+1013 ALIGE

-1035 PGSISGIV
+1035 PGSIIGTV
-1043 TPAAENL
+1043 TPVAENL
-1050 IVQLYT
+1050 IVQLYS

-1068 PSGAYQFENL
+1068 PTGAYQFENL

-1100 VQSDTVANVP
+1100 VESDTVSNVP

-1119 ISGNVVN
+1119 ISGNIVN
-1126 DLGETLANA
+1126 DLGTTLANV
-1135 TISLLDVNETPIAY
+1135 TISLLDENETPIAY
-1149 GNTDVDGNYYISNV
+1149 GNTDVDGNYFISNV

-1170 VVKLMMHTTTSGTV
+1170 IAKLMLHTTTSGTV
-1184 AVEAGQDVEDIDFV
+1184 SVEAGQEVQNIDFV
-1198 MARLLGTIS
+1198 MARVLGTIS

-1230 GILIKYSTSDQFG
+1230 GILIKYTTSDQFG
-1243 KFLFRNVGP
+1243 KFLYRNIGP
-1252 DSYTVTC
+1252 DSYTITC
-1259 SAPNFSTEITG
+1259 SAPNYSTEITG
-1270 VIVPPGETSGA
+1270 VIVPPGETTGA

-1288 VGDIEGQVVDENG
+1288 VGDIRGQVVDENG

-1327 PDGSF
+1327 SDGSF

-1343 VTATLEGYT
+1343 VTATLAGYT
-1352 ANLVSAIITPG
+1352 ANLVSTIITAG
-1363 EVSNAVVQLSPILAT
+1363 EVSNVTVQLSPILAT
-1378 VNGTVLDANT
+1378 IAGNVVDANT
-1388 GTPITGTAVF
+1388 GAPITGTAVF

-1405 GVLVS
+1405 GVFVS
-1410 NLYPS
+1410 SIYPS
-1415 ENGVFLFD
+1415 ENGVYLFD

-1447 VPLEGIEIDISLEQN
+1447 VPLEGVEMDIALEQN

-1467 GYVTNQLSSEPLTNA
+1467 GFVTNQLSSEPLNNA
-1482 VVTVSNFGKTLESKV
+1482 VVTVNNFGKTLESKV

-1511 PGDYRAIVSAEG
+1511 PGLYRAIVAAEG
-1523 FSSQSATFVIL
+1523 FSSQSATFEIL

-1552 IGTVTDDGTGEPIPG
+1552 IGTVTDIETGDPIGG

-1582 ASTLTDENGVYRT
+1582 ATTLTDASGVYHT
-1595 EGLFAGTYTVIAFAE
+1595 PGLFAGTYTVIAFAE
-1610 SGYGS
+1610 VGYGS

-1628 TLDFTLEPFPAT
+1628 TLDFELEPFPAI

-1653 VANVF
+1653 VPNVF

-1673 SDRNGFYR
+1673 SDMNGFYR

-1694 ITPNYQRVQVSINPS
+1694 ISPNYQRVQVSINPL

-1714 VSDIFFTAD
+1714 VSDIFFTPE

-1732 DAQTESPLVGAQ
+1732 DAETDSPLVGAQ

-1769 TGVFPGSFTISAYTL
+1769 TGVFPGSFSINAYTI

-1793 VVESNETTE
+1793 TVEANETTT

-1812 TIAGTVVDDTGAPLA
+1812 TISGTVVDDTGQPLG

-1835 EYEVEVGNGISD
+1835 ENEVEVGNGISD
-1847 IDGNFSVGSLPSGSF
+1847 IDGNFSVGNLPPGSF

-1869 DYAEFTTG
+1869 DYAEYTTG
-1877 VSVLPGDEYNDL
+1877 VSVPPGGEYSDL
-1889 TVVMVPLGGTFKGK
+1889 TVVMIPLGGTFTGS
-1903 VVNQETSEGIPGVL
+1903 VVNASTGEGIPGVL

-1929 STNSDTNGEF
+1929 STNSETNGEF

-1969 NESSEVLFSLAEVGG
+1969 NQSTEISFSLEEVGG
-1984 TIFGTVLGA
+1984 TIFGTVVGV
-1993 DGDPILNSSIAIRV
+1993 DGDPIENTSIAIRV

-2027 IPNLPSGS
+2027 VLNLPSGS
-2035 YRINVIADKYQAFT
+2035 YRINVIADRYQAAT

-2059 TELTVPLLLAGGSI
+2059 TELTVPLSLAGGSI
-2073 QGTITDTSGVPLSG
+2073 QGTITDTSGAPLPG
-2087 SFVELT
+2087 SFVEVT
-2093 DVNGILVATITSDQ
+2093 NVNGVLVATITTDQ
-2107 NGEFLFTDIKVGQLN
+2107 NGEFLLSDIKVGQLN
-2122 VKATAPDYGVSSIGV
+2122 VKATAPGYGATTIGV
-2137 IVEPAEVSTVQLSL
+2137 IVEPAETSPVQLAL
-2151 SQITGN
+2151 SEITGT
-2157 ITGVI
+2157 ISGVV
-2162 TDTDGNPIS
+2162 TDTDGTPIG
-2171 NATVIVTDPTN
+2171 NATVTVTDGTN
-2182 TAVATVISASD
+2182 TSVATVISNSD
-2193 GTYTVPQLD
+2193 GSYTIPQLD
-2202 PGEYTVTASESGS
+2202 PDQYTVTASESS
-2215 GANVV
+2215 TGANVV

-2225 PGDESG
+2225 PDEETV
-2231 VDITLIPLGAVVQG
+2231 VDISLIPTGAVVQG
-2245 TVLDTGGEVVV
+2245 TILDVGGEVVV

-2263 SVSPFGPIVSTVLTD
+2263 SVSPFGPVISTVLTD

-2290 GTYTIVV
+2290 GTYTLVV
-2297 TANNYGSESGS
+2297 TAENYGSESGS
-2308 VLIVDGVPTIQ
+2308 VLIEAGVPTIQ
-2319 QFALTPDPA
+2319 QFALTPDPS
-2328 SVEGVITTGGVPVP
+2328 SVEGVVTTDGVPAP
-2342 NAVVKLLDITET
+2342 NTVVRLLDITDT
-2354 SIFEVQTDADG
+2354 NLFEVQTDAEG

-2373 PGIYTLVVN
+2373 PGIYSLVVN
-2382 NPDYQAAKQ
+2382 NPDYQSEKQ
-2391 GFTIGAGESTT
+2391 GFTIGAGETTT
-2402 VNFDLVPQPSEIT
+2402 VNFDLVPRPSAIS
-2415 GRVLNLQ
+2415 GRVLNTQ
-2422 TNFPVVGAIVQIF
+2422 TNFPVSGAIVQILY
-2435 FGDSVQPSQ
+2435 GDSVQPSE
-2444 RAVTDGAGD
+2444 RAVTDPAGE
-2453 YTITGLAPGPYTIL
+2453 YTVTGLAPGAYTVI
-2467 ITAPNFDTFTAGATV
+2467 ITSPNFDTFTAGATV
-2482 AANEITT
+2482 AANETTT
-2489 IDGFLTPN
+2489 IDGFLTPD
-2497 PGVVTGSVVGPDGAV
+2497 PGVVTGTVAGPDGAV
-2512 SGAAVKVVAP
+2512 AGASVKVIDP
-2522 NGSVIGSGVTDANGD
+2522 NGSVIGSGVTDTSGT

-2546 IYVVTCSAS
+2546 IYVVSCTAPD
-2555 EHENAKQGV
+2555 HENAKQGV
-2564 NISPGEV
+2564 AITPGEV
-2571 VSISFE
+2571 VTVSFE
-2577 LGTEPGSV
+2577 LGANNGSI

-2594 TPQPGTV
+2594 NPQPGTV
-2601 VNVISPDGTIVDSV
+2601 VNIVSPDGTIVDSV

-2623 TITNLEPKTYQ
+2623 TIQNLEPKTYQ
-2634 VVADQ
+2634 IIADK
-2639 PNQPTTSVGAVVT
+2639 PNQPTTSVGGIVEPNDTTTSDVQT
-2652 PNETVTTDVKTTPT
+2652 PPT
-2666 FGSISGTITNVN
+2666 FGSITGTITNAD
-2678 GDPLT
+2678 GDVLT
-2683 NRTILINLFDQNDA
+2683 DRTILVNLFDQNDA
-2697 FITSVQAQTDG
+2697 LITSVQAETNG
-2708 TYTIPEVKEGNY
+2708 TYTIPDIKEGNY
-2720 FLTAISKGFSPGQF
+2720 LLTATTKGFSPASF
-2734 AVTVEAGEVSSVDV
+2734 AIPVEAGEESTLGV
-2748 PLSVQSGG
+2748 PLSPRAGG
-2756 LTVLVVDE
+2756 LSILVVDD
-2764 VTSTPVTGVITNI
+2764 VTSTPVTGVVTNV
-2777 KNETGIPLTSA
+2777 KNETGIPITSA
-2788 VTDQEGK
+2788 VTDQDGI
-2795 AVVENLEPGTV
+2795 AVVEDLEPGTV

-2825 SGVTKEAILT
+2825 PGVTKEATLVL
-2835 ISPETGDLAGVI
+2835 SPETGDLAGVI
-2847 TDPNGDPVAGATIQ
+2847 TDSNGDPIAGATIQ

-2873 LTQSDGAY
+2873 LTQSNGAY

-2892 MLINSPGFVQ
+2892 MLVNSPGYEQ
-2902 QSLSATI
+2902 QSLSADI
-2909 TTGETTATSISLPF
+2909 SSGETTATSISLPS
-2923 VPGSVTGIVTDSE
+2923 VPGSVKGVVTDSE

-2962 TDSQGKYTFADI
+2962 TDSQGMYVLPDI

-2989 DDADAI
+2989 DDADAVS
-2995 AVESGNTTFADLQLT
+2995 VESGETTFADLQLSL
-3010 VTKASVSGRVTGTGT
+3010 TKASVVGRVTGEGT
-3025 EALANTLV
+3025 EPLANTLV
-3033 RISDQNKTV
+3033 RISDQNKVV

-3049 ADGNYQYEGLNP
+3049 ADGNFQYEGLNP
-3061 GEYNIAA
+3061 GEYNIST
-3068 INPDYRAEVVT
+3068 INPDYRANVVS
-3079 FQAEPDT
+3079 FQAEPDA
-3086 PTVVNNSLVAI
+3086 PTVVNSSLVAI

-3121 FDLLNRPVDVALTNI
+3121 FDLINRPVAVALTNI
-3136 DGRYTINGLSN
+3136 NGRYTITGLSD
-3147 ETYALRASAQGYGSA
+3147 ETYALRASAQGYGSE

-3170 NDTNVENFALGEV
+3170 NDTNVENFALGEA
-3183 AASISGTVTAAPT
+3183 AASISGTVRSATT
-3196 GAPISDASI
+3196 EEPISEATI
-3205 SVYDEEGVLV
+3205 SVFDEEGVLV
-3215 GNAFTEQDGT
+3215 GDTFTDENGA

-3234 SYTVAADAFDYL
+3234 TFTVAADAIDYL
-3246 EETEDVTLTT
+3246 EDRQVVVLAA
-3256 GEDREG
+3256 GEERQG
-3262 VDFALRPGEDGA
+3262 VDFALRPGEDGGIA
-3274 IVGRVS
+3274 GRVT
-3280 DSRTGV
+3280 DRGTGV
-3286 PIDGVLIQLYN
+3286 PIDGVLIRLYN
-3297 EDGTLYREVRTN
+3297 EDGTLVREVRTN
-3309 DEGVYSLSGLP
+3309 EEGVYSLSGLP
-3320 VGTYEI
+3320 VGLYEV
-3326 RATKAG
+3326 RATRAG
-3332 YEPFFDTVTVIANQE
+3332 YEPFSTTVRVRPNEE
-3347 VEFEISLI
+3347 VLLEISLV
-3355 STTPVPPPPV
+3355 STSPVPPPV
-3365 RDGYYITTD
+3365 RDEYYITTNR
-3374 GGRFLALDGGT
+3374 GEFLRLDGGM
-3385 VPTLFRMV
+3385 VPTLFRMES
-3393 DINEGRG
+3393 INESRG
-3400 CGTFSYESETGDTR
+3400 CGTFSYVSETGARR

-3421 AITITPVRG
+3421 SITISPVRG